1 MTDEMLGTNL
11 AFGERPLKS
20 SKPQRGGA
28 TMKHFTRLSIS
39 MLFVTLVLGVTSQ
52 TAIAQDVVQVAPQQ
66 YKVLLDNERVRVI
79 EYQSKPGEKAG
90 MHAHP
95 ASVAYFLSPAKLKFT
110 SPDGKIAE
118 VEVKAGQAT
127 WQDPD
132 THTTENAGT
141 TNAHALIIEL
151 KK

>member
-1 MTDEMLGTNL
+1 
-11 AFGERPLKS
+11 
-20 SKPQRGGA
+20 
-28 TMKHFTRLSIS
+28 MKHCTCLSIS
-39 MLFVTLVLGVTSQ
+39 MLFATLVLGVASQ
-52 TAIAQDVVQVAPQQ
+52 TAMAQDVVQVAPQQ

-79 EYQSKPGEKAG
+79 EYQSKPGEKVG

-110 SPDGKIAE
+110 SPDGKTAE
-118 VEVKAGQAT
+118 VGGQNWPGDLARSRHAH
-127 WQDPD
+127 DG
-132 THTTENAGT
+132 ENAGT

>member
-1 MTDEMLGTNL
+1 M
-11 AFGERPLKS
+11 
-20 SKPQRGGA
+20 Q
-28 TMKHFTRLSIS
+28 HCTRLSIS
-39 MLFVTLVLGVTSQ
+39 MLFVTLVLGVASQ
-52 TAIAQDVVQVAPQQ
+52 TAMAQDVVQVAPQQ
-66 YKVLLDNERVRVI
+66 YKVLLDNERVRMI

-110 SPDGKIAE
+110 SPDGKTAE
-118 VEVKAGQAT
+118 VEVKAGQVM
-127 WQDPD
+127 WLDPV

-141 TNAHALIIEL
+141 TNAHGVVIEL

>member
-1 MTDEMLGTNL
+1 ME
-11 AFGERPLKS
+11 
-20 SKPQRGGA
+20 
-28 TMKHFTRLSIS
+28 HFTRLSIS
-39 MLFVTLVLGVTSQ
+39 VLVATLGLGFASKTVR
-52 TAIAQDVVQVAPQQ
+52 AQDVVQVAPQQ
-66 YKVLLDNERVRVI
+66 YKVLLENERVRVV

-95 ASVAYFLSPAKLKFT
+95 ASVAYFLSPGKLKFT
-110 SPDGKIAE
+110 SPDGKTAE

-127 WQDPD
+127 WQEPD